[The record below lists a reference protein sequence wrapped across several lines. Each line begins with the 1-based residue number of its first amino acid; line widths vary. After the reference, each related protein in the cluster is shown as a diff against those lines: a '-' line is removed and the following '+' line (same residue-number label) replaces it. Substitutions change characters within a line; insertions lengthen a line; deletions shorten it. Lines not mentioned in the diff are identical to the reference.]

1 MNLLYLSK
9 LFFQKFTIVS
19 AIRYSSFRQQSGV
32 ERIVSGI
39 SQYRVSNNFNAAKRK
54 NATSII
60 HHRFI
65 LIFTFLFFYFPFSPL
80 FILFSPQS
88 HFPRGIYFSKSKR
101 IETNFRFSLKIRSS
115 QARTVISN
123 TNRKYYVLYSLFFSF
138 SLFFYAL
145 YLFVHYQRR
154 CWE

>member
-19 AIRYSSFRQQSGV
+19 AIRYSSFRQQSNV

-60 HHRFI
+60 HHRFT

-123 TNRKYYVLYSLFFSF
+123 TNRKY
-138 SLFFYAL
+138 
-145 YLFVHYQRR
+145 
-154 CWE
+154 

>member
-9 LFFQKFTIVS
+9 LFFQKFTTVS

-80 FILFSPQS
+80 FILFSLQS

-115 QARTVISN
+115 QARIVISN
-123 TNRKYYVLYSLFFSF
+123 TNRKY
-138 SLFFYAL
+138 
-145 YLFVHYQRR
+145 
-154 CWE
+154 

>member
-19 AIRYSSFRQQSGV
+19 AIRYSSFRQQSNV

-60 HHRFI
+60 HHRFT
-65 LIFTFLFFYFPFSPL
+65 LIFIFLFFYFPFSPL

-123 TNRKYYVLYSLFFSF
+123 TNRKY
-138 SLFFYAL
+138 
-145 YLFVHYQRR
+145 
-154 CWE
+154 